1 MSQENKEVK
10 EVSVSAFP
18 ISFKEFVSDPIKAI
32 LFLCLMAIMYLYI
45 DNKMV
50 YKEQIKKDEKRIEN
64 LEKKVDVLEN
74 KLLEIKE
81 ISK

>member
-1 MSQENKEVK
+1 MSEENKETK
-10 EVSVSAFP
+10 EVKISAFP
-18 ISFKEFVSDPIKAI
+18 LSFKEFVSDPVKAI

-50 YKEQIKKDEKRIEN
+50 YKGQIERDEKRIEM

-74 KLLEIKE
+74 KLLETTKRL
-81 ISK
+81 